1 MEHNIGA
8 IGNDKV
14 TPMQELNEALGK
26 CKFGRFHIHLLF
38 VSFAGSVASV
48 LVTHTTSYL
57 ITSAECDLNMDLI
70 EKGMLNAS
78 PYLGSLFSSVLAGFL
93 TDTFGRKRFLI
104 LGFGGIFIFTLLAG
118 SSQTYEVLLTAKF
131 FEGMCFAISLSAS
144 VTYISEFCHNEIRD
158 RLVVSQTSF
167 AAIAQ
172 IISTAMAWGILTQD
186 WRVVFLDGKFVLNTW
201 NFYLFAVSLWSF
213 LACILYSRLP
223 ESPKYL
229 LTQKKYAKVR
239 NILIEIYKSNRC
251 DTASVCPTKSGTETY
266 TNNMIIG
273 LVSLLPHFIT
283 GALVNKVGKKALLV
297 TLCLISAGAISG
309 VRWANSRTAVVALFS
324 LDIAITQSIKSLIQA
339 VTIEFFPTAVRT
351 LTISLVMTFARIGTL
366 VGNVLFPILLDIQC
380 IIPFFSMAG
389 IMTFVTLVT
398 LFLPKKKEK

>member
-1 MEHNIGA
+1 MWK
-8 IGNDKV
+8 DKIKKDLI
-14 TPMQELNEALGK
+14 TNEKERNSLKDQVLISLRNVKANFRKSLL
-26 CKFGRFHIHLLF
+26 ILLF
-38 VSFAGSVASV
+38 TLCF
-48 LVTHTTSYL
+48 
-57 ITSAECDLNMDLI
+57 
-70 EKGMLNAS
+70 
-78 PYLGSLFSSVLAGFL
+78 LF
-93 TDTFGRKRFLI
+93 FLI
-104 LGFGGIFIFTLLAG
+104 MGKYNVVRLWFPQLSTIVEH
-118 SSQTYEVLLTAKF
+118 SQMNADQDLCVLLDKYTGELK
-131 FEGMCFAISLSAS
+131 LSNSNA
-144 VTYISEFCHNEIRD
+144 TNED
-158 RLVVSQTSF
+158 YCV
-167 AAIAQ
+167 
-172 IISTAMAWGILTQD
+172 
-186 WRVVFLDGKFVLNTW
+186 
-201 NFYLFAVSLWSF
+201 
-213 LACILYSRLP
+213 
-223 ESPKYL
+223 
-229 LTQKKYAKVR
+229 
-239 NILIEIYKSNRC
+239 
-251 DTASVCPTKSGTETY
+251 PTKSGTETY